1 METTGGLICL
11 IVELSTRMQGR
22 QDDTLRGHT
31 LLVHPDRDTTAII
44 AHGTCAIRGQRHPYI
59 SAVSCQMLIDRVIYD
74 LVDQVIETTLS
85 HRTDVH
91 TRSHTDRLQPLE
103 DRNTRRII
111 LLCHKHSC
119 FYSIST
125 PQASNTRE
133 GLIYKMIPQI
143 ICFTQGPPKGP
154 ANKRGARYRR
164 PVKISREE

>member
-11 IVELSTRMQGR
+11 IVELSTRVQRR

-31 LLVHPDRDTTAII
+31 LLVHPDRDTTTII
-44 AHGTCAIRGQRHPYI
+44 AHGTCAICGQRHPYI

-111 LLCHKHSC
+111 LLCHIHSC
-119 FYSIST
+119 FNFYINSTDSAIS
-125 PQASNTRE
+125 A
-133 GLIYKMIPQI
+133 K
-143 ICFTQGPPKGP
+143 
-154 ANKRGARYRR
+154 A
-164 PVKISREE
+164 

>member
-1 METTGGLICL
+1 MEPTGGLICL
-11 IVELSTRMQGR
+11 IVELSTRVQRR
-22 QDDTLRGHT
+22 QDDTLRRHT
-31 LLVHPDRDTTAII
+31 LLVHPDRDTTTII

-74 LVDQVIETTLS
+74 LVNQVIETTLS

-119 FYSIST
+119 FNFYVNSADRNI
-125 PQASNTRE
+125 RE
-133 GLIYKMIPQI
+133 GLIYKIIP
-143 ICFTQGPPKGP
+143 
-154 ANKRGARYRR
+154 
-164 PVKISREE
+164 